1 MNHNSKHFEEKRT
14 IRIKVVYQ
22 RYERYQETPI
32 SEGHITAP
40 DLRTAILAL
49 LDRIGMYANSEEI
62 LALEEENG
70 KKWTAEELI
79 DKFISRVNGDG
90 CDFVFNITNE
100 ETGEIIF
107 NSNYDYEPVSWDIVV
122 DTAR

>member
-1 MNHNSKHFEEKRT
+1 MNHNSKHFEERRT

-22 RYERYQETPI
+22 RYEKYQETPI

-49 LDRIGMYANSEEI
+49 LDNIGMYVDSKDVLE
-62 LALEEENG
+62 LEEENG

-107 NSNYDYEPVSWDIVV
+107 NSNYDYEPVSWDMVV

>member
-1 MNHNSKHFEEKRT
+1 MNHNSKHFEERRT

-49 LDRIGMYANSEEI
+49 LDNIGMYVDSEEI
-62 LALEEENG
+62 LELEEENG

-79 DKFISRVNGDG
+79 GNFISSVNGDG

-107 NSNYDYEPVSWDIVV
+107 NSNYDYEPVSWDIIV

>member
-1 MNHNSKHFEEKRT
+1 MK
-14 IRIKVVYQ
+14 IKVVYQ
-22 RYERYQETPI
+22 RYARYRETNI
-32 SEGHITAP
+32 SEGRITAP

-49 LDRIGMYANSEEI
+49 LDNIGMYVDSEEV
-62 LALEEENG
+62 LELEEENG

-79 DKFISRVNGDG
+79 DNFICSVNGDG
-90 CDFVFNITNE
+90 CDFVFHIKNE

-107 NSNYDYEPVSWDIVV
+107 NSDYDYEPESWEIII

>member
-1 MNHNSKHFEEKRT
+1 M
-14 IRIKVVYQ
+14 RIKVVYQ

-49 LDRIGMYANSEEI
+49 LDRIGMYVDSEDV
-62 LALEEENG
+62 LGQEEENG

-79 DKFISRVNGDG
+79 DNFICSVNGDG
-90 CDFVFNITNE
+90 CDLVLNIKNE

-107 NSNYDYEPVSWDIVV
+107 NSDYDYAPVSWDIIV

>member
-1 MNHNSKHFEEKRT
+1 M
-14 IRIKVVYQ
+14 RIKVVYQ

-40 DLRTAILAL
+40 DLRTAILSL
-49 LDRIGMYANSEEI
+49 LDRIGMYADSEEI

-79 DKFISRVNGDG
+79 DNFICSVNGDG
-90 CDFVFNITNE
+90 CDLVFNITNE

-107 NSNYDYEPVSWDIVV
+107 NLDYDYEPVSWDIIV

>member
-1 MNHNSKHFEEKRT
+1 MK
-14 IRIKVVYQ
+14 IKVTYQ

-49 LDRIGMYANSEEI
+49 LDRIGMYVHSEDVLEV
-62 LALEEENG
+62 EEESG

-79 DKFISRVNGDG
+79 DNFISSVNGDG
-90 CDFVFNITNE
+90 CDVVLNIKNE

-107 NSNYDYEPVSWDIVV
+107 NSDYDYDPVSWDIIV

>member
-1 MNHNSKHFEEKRT
+1 M
-14 IRIKVVYQ
+14 RIKVIYQ
-22 RYERYQETPI
+22 RYERYRETTI

-49 LDRIGMYANSEEI
+49 LDNIGMYVDSEEI
-62 LALEEENG
+62 LELEEENG

-79 DKFISRVNGDG
+79 DNFILSVNGDG
-90 CDFVFNITNE
+90 CDCVFNITNE

-107 NSNYDYEPVSWDIVV
+107 NSSYDYEPASWDIVV

>member
-1 MNHNSKHFEEKRT
+1 MNHNSKHFEERRT

-49 LDRIGMYANSEEI
+49 LDKIGMYADSEEI

-107 NSNYDYEPVSWDIVV
+107 NSNYDYEPVSWDIIV

>member
-1 MNHNSKHFEEKRT
+1 MNHNSKNFEERRT
-14 IRIKVVYQ
+14 MRIKVVYQ
-22 RYERYQETPI
+22 RYARYRETTI

-49 LDRIGMYANSEEI
+49 LDNIGMYVDSEEV

-79 DKFISRVNGDG
+79 DNFISSVNGDG
-90 CDFVFNITNE
+90 CDCVFNIKNE

-107 NSNYDYEPVSWDIVV
+107 NLDDDYEPESWDIIV

>member
-1 MNHNSKHFEEKRT
+1 M
-14 IRIKVVYQ
+14 RIKVIYQ
-22 RYERYQETPI
+22 TYTRYQEMPI

-49 LDRIGMYANSEEI
+49 LDKIGMYADSEVVLE
-62 LALEEENG
+62 LEEENG

-79 DKFISRVNGDG
+79 DKFISPVNGDG
-90 CDFVFNITNE
+90 CDFVFNIKNE

-107 NSNYDYEPVSWDIVV
+107 NSDYDYEPVSWDIIV

>member
-1 MNHNSKHFEEKRT
+1 M
-14 IRIKVVYQ
+14 RIKVIYQ

-49 LDRIGMYANSEEI
+49 LDRIGMYVHSEDV
-62 LALEEENG
+62 LEVEEASG

-79 DKFISRVNGDG
+79 DNFICSVNGDG
-90 CDFVFNITNE
+90 CDLVFNIKNE

-107 NSNYDYEPVSWDIVV
+107 NSDYDYEPVSWDMVV

>member
-1 MNHNSKHFEEKRT
+1 MK
-14 IRIKVVYQ
+14 IKVTYQ

-49 LDRIGMYANSEEI
+49 LDNIGMYADSEVVLE
-62 LALEEENG
+62 LEEENG

-79 DKFISRVNGDG
+79 DKFICSVNGDG
-90 CDFVFNITNE
+90 CDIVFNIKNE

-107 NSNYDYEPVSWDIVV
+107 NSDYDYDPEFWDIIV

>member
-1 MNHNSKHFEEKRT
+1 MNNNSKNFEERST
-14 IRIKVVYQ
+14 VRIKVVYQ
-22 RYERYQETPI
+22 RYERYQEMPI

-49 LDRIGMYANSEEI
+49 LDRIGMYADSEVI
-62 LALEEENG
+62 LELEEENG

-79 DKFISRVNGDG
+79 DNFICAVNGDG
-90 CDFVFNITNE
+90 CDLVFNIKNE

-107 NSNYDYEPVSWDIVV
+107 NSDYDYEPVSWDIIV

>member
-1 MNHNSKHFEEKRT
+1 MNHNSKNFEERST
-14 IRIKVVYQ
+14 VRIKVLYQ
-22 RYERYQETPI
+22 TYTRYQEMPI

-49 LDRIGMYANSEEI
+49 LDRIGMYADSEVVLE
-62 LALEEENG
+62 LEEENG

-79 DKFISRVNGDG
+79 DIFISQVNGDG
-90 CDFVFNITNE
+90 CDFVFNIKNE
-100 ETGEIIF
+100 ETEEIIF
-107 NSNYDYEPVSWDIVV
+107 NSNYDYEPVSWDIIV

>member
-1 MNHNSKHFEEKRT
+1 MNHNSKHSEERRT

-49 LDRIGMYANSEEI
+49 LDRIGMYADSEEI

-79 DKFISRVNGDG
+79 NKFISQVNGDG

-107 NSNYDYEPVSWDIVV
+107 NSNYDYEPVSWDIIV

>member
-1 MNHNSKHFEEKRT
+1 MK
-14 IRIKVVYQ
+14 IKVVYQ
-22 RYERYQETPI
+22 RYARYRETPI

-49 LDRIGMYANSEEI
+49 LDNIGMYVDSEEV
-62 LALEEENG
+62 LEQEEENG

-79 DKFISRVNGDG
+79 DNFISSVNGDG
-90 CDFVFNITNE
+90 CDCVFNITNE

-107 NSNYDYEPVSWDIVV
+107 NLDDDYKPESWDIIV

>member
-1 MNHNSKHFEEKRT
+1 M
-14 IRIKVVYQ
+14 RIKVVYQ

-49 LDRIGMYANSEEI
+49 LDNIGMYVDSEEI
-62 LALEEENG
+62 LELEEENG

-79 DKFISRVNGDG
+79 DNFICSVNGDG
-90 CDFVFNITNE
+90 CDLVFNITNE

-107 NSNYDYEPVSWDIVV
+107 NLDYDYDPVSWDIVV
-122 DTAR
+122 DTVR

>member
-1 MNHNSKHFEEKRT
+1 M
-14 IRIKVVYQ
+14 RIKVVYQ
-22 RYERYQETPI
+22 QYERYQETPI
-32 SEGHITAP
+32 CEGRITAL

-49 LDRIGMYANSEEI
+49 LDKIGMYVDSEDVLEQ
-62 LALEEENG
+62 EEENG

-79 DKFISRVNGDG
+79 DKFISQVNGDG

-107 NSNYDYEPVSWDIVV
+107 NSDYDYDPVSWDIIV

>member
-1 MNHNSKHFEEKRT
+1 M
-14 IRIKVVYQ
+14 RIKVVYQ
-22 RYERYQETPI
+22 RYARYRETTI

-49 LDRIGMYANSEEI
+49 LDNIGMYVDSEDVLE
-62 LALEEENG
+62 LEEENG

-79 DKFISRVNGDG
+79 DNFISAVNGDG
-90 CDFVFNITNE
+90 CDAVFNIKNE

-107 NSNYDYEPVSWDIVV
+107 NSDYDYEPVSWDMVV

>member
-1 MNHNSKHFEEKRT
+1 M
-14 IRIKVVYQ
+14 RIKVVYQ

-49 LDRIGMYANSEEI
+49 LDRIGMYVHSED
-62 LALEEENG
+62 ALEAEDASG
-70 KKWTAEELI
+70 KKWTAAALL
-79 DKFISRVNGDG
+79 DNFICSVNGDG
-90 CDFVFNITNE
+90 CDVVCNIKNE

-107 NSNYDYEPVSWDIVV
+107 NSDYDYDPVFWDIIV

>member
-1 MNHNSKHFEEKRT
+1 MK
-14 IRIKVVYQ
+14 IKVTYQ
-22 RYERYQETPI
+22 RYKRYQETPI

-49 LDRIGMYANSEEI
+49 LDNIGMYVDSEDV

-79 DKFISRVNGDG
+79 DNFISSVNGDG
-90 CDFVFNITNE
+90 CDVVFNIKNE

-107 NSNYDYEPVSWDIVV
+107 NSDYDYDPVSWDIIV

>member
-1 MNHNSKHFEEKRT
+1 M
-14 IRIKVVYQ
+14 RIKVVYQ

-49 LDRIGMYANSEEI
+49 LDKIGMYAKSEDV
-62 LALEEENG
+62 LDQEEENG
-70 KKWTAEELI
+70 KKWTDEELI
-79 DKFISRVNGDG
+79 DNFICSVNGDG
-90 CDFVFNITNE
+90 CDVVLNIKNE

-107 NSNYDYEPVSWDIVV
+107 NSDCAYEPESWDIIV
-122 DTAR
+122 DTSR

>member
-1 MNHNSKHFEEKRT
+1 MNHNSKHFEERRT

-49 LDRIGMYANSEEI
+49 LDRIGMYADSEEI
-62 LALEEENG
+62 LALEEEDG
-70 KKWTAEELI
+70 KKWIAEELI
-79 DKFISRVNGDG
+79 DKFISQVNGDG

-107 NSNYDYEPVSWDIVV
+107 NSNYDYEPVSWDIIV

>member
-1 MNHNSKHFEEKRT
+1 M
-14 IRIKVVYQ
+14 RIKVLYQ
-22 RYERYQETPI
+22 QYKRYEETPI

-49 LDRIGMYANSEEI
+49 LDKIGMCAKSKDV
-62 LALEEENG
+62 LDQEEENG

-79 DKFISRVNGDG
+79 DNFICSVNGYGYDV
-90 CDFVFNITNE
+90 VFNIKNE

-107 NSNYDYEPVSWDIVV
+107 NSHYDYEPVSWDIIV

>member
-1 MNHNSKHFEEKRT
+1 M
-14 IRIKVVYQ
+14 RIKVVYQ
-22 RYERYQETPI
+22 RYERYHETPI

-49 LDRIGMYANSEEI
+49 LDNIGMYADSEVVLE
-62 LALEEENG
+62 LEEENG

-79 DKFISRVNGDG
+79 DKFICSVNGDG
-90 CDFVFNITNE
+90 CDIVFNIKNE

-107 NSNYDYEPVSWDIVV
+107 NSDYDYDPEFWDIIV

>member
-1 MNHNSKHFEEKRT
+1 MNHNSKHFEERRT

-49 LDRIGMYANSEEI
+49 LDRIGMYADSEEI
-62 LALEEENG
+62 LALEEEDG

-122 DTAR
+122 DTVR

>member
-1 MNHNSKHFEEKRT
+1 M
-14 IRIKVVYQ
+14 RIKVVYQ

-49 LDRIGMYANSEEI
+49 LDRIGMYVHSEDVLEV
-62 LALEEENG
+62 EEESG

-79 DKFISRVNGDG
+79 DNFICSVNGDG
-90 CDFVFNITNE
+90 CDLVFNIKDE

-107 NSNYDYEPVSWDIVV
+107 NSNYDYEPVSWDMVV

>member
-1 MNHNSKHFEEKRT
+1 M
-14 IRIKVVYQ
+14 RIKVVYQ
-22 RYERYQETPI
+22 RYERYQQTPI
-32 SEGHITAP
+32 SEGRITAP

-49 LDRIGMYANSEEI
+49 LDKIGMYVDSEDVLE
-62 LALEEENG
+62 LEEENG

-79 DKFISRVNGDG
+79 DNFICAVNGDG
-90 CDFVFNITNE
+90 CDVVFNIKNE

-107 NSNYDYEPVSWDIVV
+107 NSECDYDPVFWDIIV

>member
-1 MNHNSKHFEEKRT
+1 MNHNSKHFEEGRT
-14 IRIKVVYQ
+14 VRIKVVYQ

-49 LDRIGMYANSEEI
+49 LDKIGMYADSEEI

-107 NSNYDYEPVSWDIVV
+107 NLDYDYEPVSWDIIV

>member
-1 MNHNSKHFEEKRT
+1 MK
-14 IRIKVVYQ
+14 IKVTYQ
-22 RYERYQETPI
+22 RYERFQETPI

-49 LDRIGMYANSEEI
+49 LDKIGMYVDSEDVLEQ
-62 LALEEENG
+62 EEENG

-79 DKFISRVNGDG
+79 DNFICSVNGDG
-90 CDFVFNITNE
+90 CDVVLNIKNE

-107 NSNYDYEPVSWDIVV
+107 NSDCAYEPESWDIIV
-122 DTAR
+122 DTSR

>member
-1 MNHNSKHFEEKRT
+1 MNNNSKNFEERRT

-32 SEGHITAP
+32 SEGRITAP

-49 LDRIGMYANSEEI
+49 LDRIGMYADSEEI

-79 DKFISRVNGDG
+79 DNFISSVNGDG
-90 CDFVFNITNE
+90 CDCVLNIKNE

-107 NSNYDYEPVSWDIVV
+107 NSDYDYDPEFWDIIV

>member
-1 MNHNSKHFEEKRT
+1 MNHNSKHFEERRT

-49 LDRIGMYANSEEI
+49 LDRIGMYADSEEI

-107 NSNYDYEPVSWDIVV
+107 NSNYDYEPVSWGIIV

>member
-1 MNHNSKHFEEKRT
+1 MNHNSKNFEERST
-14 IRIKVVYQ
+14 VRIKVVYQ
-22 RYERYQETPI
+22 QYKRYQETPI

-49 LDRIGMYANSEEI
+49 LDEIGMYVDSEEV
-62 LALEEENG
+62 LELEEENG

-79 DKFISRVNGDG
+79 DNFICSVNGDG
-90 CDFVFNITNE
+90 CDAVFNITNE

-107 NSNYDYEPVSWDIVV
+107 NSECDYDPVFWDIIV

>member
-1 MNHNSKHFEEKRT
+1 M
-14 IRIKVVYQ
+14 
-22 RYERYQETPI
+22 
-32 SEGHITAP
+32 TAA
-40 DLRTAILAL
+40 DLRTAILGL
-49 LDRIGMYANSEEI
+49 LDNIGMYADSEVISE
-62 LALEEENG
+62 LEEENG

-107 NSNYDYEPVSWDIVV
+107 NSNYDYEPVSWDIIV

>member
-1 MNHNSKHFEEKRT
+1 MK
-14 IRIKVVYQ
+14 IKVTYQ
-22 RYERYQETPI
+22 RYERYRETLI
-32 SEGHITAP
+32 SEGRITAP

-49 LDRIGMYANSEEI
+49 LDKIGMYVESEDV

-79 DKFISRVNGDG
+79 DNFISSVNGDG
-90 CDFVFNITNE
+90 CDLVLNIKNE

-107 NSNYDYEPVSWDIVV
+107 NSDYDYDPVSWDIIV

>member
-1 MNHNSKHFEEKRT
+1 MNHNSKHFEERRT
-14 IRIKVVYQ
+14 VRIKVVYQ

-32 SEGHITAP
+32 SEGRITAP

-49 LDRIGMYANSEEI
+49 LDRIGMYADSEEI
-62 LALEEENG
+62 LAMEEENG
-70 KKWTAEELI
+70 NKWTAEELI

-122 DTAR
+122 DTVR